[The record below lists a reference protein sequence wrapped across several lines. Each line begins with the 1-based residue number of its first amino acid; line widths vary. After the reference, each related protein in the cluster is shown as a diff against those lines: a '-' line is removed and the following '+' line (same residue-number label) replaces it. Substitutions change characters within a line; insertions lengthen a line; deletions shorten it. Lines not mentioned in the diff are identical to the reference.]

1 MEQQDLCKTMQQI
14 SGIKQI
20 GDSILRFVLE
30 SPETI
35 NLNDLAAKVGDLLL
49 TDICIIIGIKDNTNK
64 HHTVGYWQNAE
75 HLSAAEDSLVSHLS
89 HLSLS
94 LVNHHKSDIIE
105 QTKSN
110 LFEVI
115 DHLLK
120 KAFPT
125 EAWFGYIVRQQQQ
138 VNGVVLLLK
147 PVMSV
152 EQKSLARISDSMA
165 IAISHIQLQQ
175 QTQTQANYQSLLKN
189 ISREISQS
197 SHYQS
202 LFDNS
207 LAEICST
214 LQVDKGMIL
223 MLKYQNPLRAKQRQQ
238 ESVKGTAR
246 INCYWQNKSLDLTTQ
261 EKISFNLSDSNLCQK
276 AWYDAP
282 AHLYSES
289 GTMFPDFA
297 TPTTDLLNSEGS
309 ALLMMP
315 LMGQKSSENDS
326 AAVLGFLVLQY
337 NKEHFWHEDELDLIH
352 WVSVQLSTALV
363 HHQTLT
369 QVKSIVE
376 ERTSKLEWSLNVKEK
391 LSTKMR
397 QQIEQLQKLNIL
409 KDDFMSSMSHEL
421 KTPLTSMKM
430 AIKMLRQS
438 SISPEMRE
446 KYLDILEQEWNREY
460 NLIKDLL
467 TLQSM
472 ESGELTYTP
481 EELDLNQKAD
491 NLVQIFTDKW
501 QPEKGIELRANISD
515 SNLKIN
521 TDIESLENI
530 LDELLLNAAKYSD
543 ENTVIELSIQSK
555 TTFQG
560 KSIVISVINQ
570 GVEIT
575 GEELPHIFDKFRR
588 GQGVTERAV
597 PGTGLGLA
605 LVKYLVDHLNG
616 TIEVSNRPLDHE
628 LTTYVTTFK
637 LELPQSELS
646 IS

>member
-1 MEQQDLCKTMQQI
+1 MQQI
-14 SGIKQI
+14 SGIKSI
-20 GDSILRFVLE
+20 GDSILQFVLE
-30 SPETI
+30 SSKT
-35 NLNDLAAKVGDLLL
+35 LTFKDLAAEVGRLLL
-49 TDICIIIGIKDNTNK
+49 TDVCIIIGFENDTKKKDS
-64 HHTVGYWQNAE
+64 VSCWQNE
-75 HLSAAEDSLVSHLS
+75 KKLSAVQDSLLNQLS
-89 HLSLS
+89 NLSLDQFDYHQ
-94 LVNHHKSDIIE
+94 VDVIE
-105 QTKSN
+105 PTNQN
-110 LFEVI
+110 LFEAI

-120 KAFPT
+120 AAFPT
-125 EAWFGYIVRQQQQ
+125 KAWLGYVIRQQQQ
-138 VNGVVLLLK
+138 VNGLVLLLK
-147 PVMSV
+147 PVMSEDHEV
-152 EQKSLARISDSMA
+152 EKKSLARISDSMA

-175 QTQTQANYQSLLKN
+175 QVQTQARYQSSLKN
-189 ISREISQS
+189 ISQEISQS

-202 LFDNS
+202 LFDLC

-214 LQVDKGMIL
+214 LKVDKGMIL

-238 ESVKGTAR
+238 QSVKGTAR
-246 INCYWQNKSLDLTTQ
+246 INCYWQKESPDLSTQ
-261 EKISFNLSDSNLCQK
+261 EEISFNLIDSSLCQQ
-276 AWYDAP
+276 AWYSAP
-282 AHLYSES
+282 SQLCYES
-289 GTMFPDFA
+289 GTVFPDL
-297 TPTTDLLNSEGS
+297 TSPTIDLLCSEGS

-315 LMGQKSSENDS
+315 LMGKKSSENDS
-326 AAVLGFLVLQY
+326 AAVLGFIVLQY
-337 NKEHFWHEDELDLIH
+337 NREHFWHEDELDLIH

-363 HHQTLT
+363 HHQTLS

-409 KDDFMSSMSHEL
+409 KDDFLSSMSHEL

-472 ESGELTYTP
+472 ESGELTYSP
-481 EELDLNQKAD
+481 QELDLNQKVN

-501 QPEKGIELRANISD
+501 QPEKGIELKASISEPD
-515 SNLKIN
+515 LKIN

-543 ENTVIELSIQSK
+543 DNTTVELSIQSIANL
-555 TTFQG
+555 QG
-560 KSIVISVINQ
+560 KNIVISVINQ
-570 GVEIT
+570 GIEIT
-575 GEELPHIFDKFRR
+575 AEELPHIFDKFRR
-588 GQGVTERAV
+588 GQGVTDRAV

-605 LVKYLVDHLNG
+605 LVRYLVEHLNG
-616 TIEVSNRPLDHE
+616 TIEVFNKPFNQE
-628 LTTYVTTFK
+628 LTTYITTFK
-637 LELPQSELS
+637 LELPQSQLS